1 VFNSDLENNTAKS
14 IILGNKNWI
23 GGGLFLGKPDVLTKF
38 ELQYKSRVLYYLSQG
53 LMNVEQ
59 HILNWQ

>member
-38 ELQYKSRVLYYLSQG
+38 ELQYKSRVLL
-53 LMNVEQ
+53 
-59 HILNWQ
+59 